1 MRAIAYILLSGIL
14 GVAGQIVL
22 KQGVTI
28 LGPLSL
34 SPTALITT
42 AAAILQS
49 PLIILGLGI
58 YGSGTFFW
66 LLALSQL
73 DLSYAYPFASLNY
86 IAIVLASWGILG
98 ERPTLG
104 RLIGI
109 AAIGVGVWAVT
120 RTRPTT
126 GRHARGTRRI
136 PIGHGGTR

>member
-1 MRAIAYILLSGIL
+1 MRSIAYILLSGIL
-14 GVAGQIVL
+14 GVAGQVVL
-22 KQGVTI
+22 KQGVTA

-34 SPTALITT
+34 SPAALITT
-42 AAAILQS
+42 AAALLQS
-49 PLIILGLGI
+49 PLIILGLGV
-58 YGSGTFFW
+58 YGGGTFFW
-66 LLALSQL
+66 LLALSHL

-109 AAIGVGVWAVT
+109 VAIGAGVWAVT

-126 GRHARGTRRI
+126 GRQAGKTRRL
-136 PIGHGGTR
+136 PTGHGGTT

>member
-1 MRAIAYILLSGIL
+1 MRSIAYILLSGIL
-14 GVAGQIVL
+14 GVAGQVVL
-22 KQGVTI
+22 KQGVTA

-34 SPTALITT
+34 SPAALITT
-42 AAAILQS
+42 AAALLQS
-49 PLIILGLGI
+49 PLIILGLGV
-58 YGSGTFFW
+58 YGGGTFFW
-66 LLALSQL
+66 LLALSRL

-109 AAIGVGVWAVT
+109 VAIGVGVWAVT

-126 GRHARGTRRI
+126 GRQAGETRRL
-136 PIGHGGTR
+136 PTGHGGTT

>member
-1 MRAIAYILLSGIL
+1 MRSIAYILLSGIL
-14 GVAGQIVL
+14 GVAGQVVL
-22 KQGVTI
+22 KQGVTA

-34 SPTALITT
+34 SPAALITT
-42 AAAILQS
+42 AAALLQS
-49 PLIILGLGI
+49 PLIILGLGV
-58 YGSGTFFW
+58 YGGGTFFW
-66 LLALSQL
+66 LLALSHL

-109 AAIGVGVWAVT
+109 VAIGVGVWAVT

-126 GRHARGTRRI
+126 GRQAGKTRRL
-136 PIGHGGTR
+136 PTGHGGTT